1 MTVSKLFDKAIE
13 LIDKAN
19 SQDPNTESISG
30 KDLPKELVYA
40 MRMTE
45 TLNQFEPNASEALKL
60 AVRSQHICRWE
71 IPRDSYEMNRVG
83 YIQWR
88 NDLKKFHASKA
99 LDILNSVGYDKK
111 TIQQVEILVLKKK
124 LKKNIETQTI
134 EDVACLVFL
143 EHYLEA
149 FSDKTHEEKMVDI
162 IKKTWNKMSD
172 KGHVAAMNLK
182 LSAKTSELIS
192 KAVS

>member
-134 EDVACLVFL
+134 EDVACLVLL